1 MKGRT
6 FDYPFIND
14 GSFDFPPKPWSA
26 LARSLEKGH
35 VEPENAVP
43 ISLPLADPITEADV
57 QHVAW
62 SLVREGRAQLRERTV
77 PIADLVATQAVV
89 DSERVARDEAEYRE
103 RGQGDEMP
111 LVLDGSLVD
120 GGKGKLFVISVHHH
134 SEGAVRAGATELRV
148 QVMLQG

>member
-1 MKGRT
+1 
-6 FDYPFIND
+6 
-14 GSFDFPPKPWSA
+14 
-26 LARSLEKGH
+26 
-35 VEPENAVP
+35 
-43 ISLPLADPITEADV
+43 LPLADPLTEADV

-77 PIADLVATQAVV
+77 PIGDLVATQAVV

-120 GGKGKLFVISVHHH
+120 GGKGKMFCLSGHHH
-134 SEGAVRAGATELRV
+134 VSGAVQAGATELRV